1 MATVP
6 TPGSAWRTSS
16 VRIVTC
22 WPGRAP
28 VTSWQELRD
37 EARAVVSARLPGGD
51 PRRGRLRPRDAG
63 SAQVHGEG
71 FADLEKYR
79 GAGRSFAM
87 GLADFIKVYR
97 FLRGI
102 RYPATKQQLMDQ
114 ALSNQADEEALSS
127 LRKMPEGEYS
137 GLDEVSR
144 VIAEK

>member
-1 MATVP
+1 
-6 TPGSAWRTSS
+6 
-16 VRIVTC
+16 
-22 WPGRAP
+22 
-28 VTSWQELRD
+28 
-37 EARAVVSARLPGGD
+37 
-51 PRRGRLRPRDAG
+51 
-63 SAQVHGEG
+63 VHGVG
-71 FADLEKYR
+71 FAGVEKHR

-114 ALSNQADEEALSS
+114 ALSNQADEEALRS